1 MAKDPMKQAAK
12 QGRKQA
18 VNELK
23 KAGTVRGA
31 ADVWA
36 GNNSARRSSPTIKK
50 ADAKVTA
57 AKTNAAAAG
66 VSSRKIN
73 RIVRKTS
80 R

>member
-12 QGRKQA
+12 QGRAQA
-18 VNELK
+18 VKDLK
-23 KAGTVRGA
+23 RAGTVRGA

-36 GNNSARRSSPTIKK
+36 GSNPARQSSSTVKK
-50 ADAKVTA
+50 ADAKVNNAKA
-57 AKTNAAAAG
+57 AAAAAG
-66 VSSRKIN
+66 VSSRKIK